1 MFKRTVVI
9 ALFFVGA
16 VAVLSGVAEAGC
28 MTLSGGTRYC
38 AAWITGSEICQV
50 NIQGS
55 INKDAETVR
64 CTASAVQG
72 TSFCLNPASKSRK
85 GALQGQ
91 AFTLT
96 VPLSATTDIQT
107 CTKNNSICS
116 ATIELDPDPETTPG
130 LCTNAN
136 WEFVTLTAA
145 TFTGTVEVCPNGI
158 VNPSAPV
165 TDPNNPPSSD
175 SNLCGP
181 NSDPPLTMVENCSVD
196 LTGYQPDDNRAYSCE
211 CASQTGGCPLP

>member
-9 ALFFVGA
+9 AVFFVGVIA
-16 VAVLSGVAEAGC
+16 ALSGVAEAGC

-55 INKDAETVR
+55 INRDVDTVR
-64 CTASAVQG
+64 CTASAIQG

-91 AFTLT
+91 AFNLT
-96 VPLSATTDIQT
+96 VPLSATSDIQT
-107 CTKNNSICS
+107 CTKNNGICS
-116 ATIELDPDPETTPG
+116 AAIELDPDPDTPG
-130 LCTNAN
+130 LCTNDN
-136 WEFVTLTAA
+136 WVFVTLTAA

-165 TDPNNPPSSD
+165 NDPNSPSSD
-175 SNLCGP
+175 LCGA
-181 NSDPPLTMVENCSVD
+181 NNDPPLTMVENCTVD
-196 LTGYQPDDNRAYSCE
+196 LAGYQPGDNRAYSCT